1 MGNRNYFR
9 KVTTRSAALVAGLT
23 GLLVGPGIAPMLAQR
38 DFLTADETDQVR
50 EAQDPNIRVQLYVKF
65 ARQRVDQVEQLLSKE
80 KPGRSA
86 LVHDLLDDYGKIIDA
101 IDTVTDDA
109 LKRKHDVT
117 VGVASLQQSERKLLE
132 QLQKL
137 ADMHPKDEARY
148 EFALNQDIE
157 TTKDSLE
164 TAGEDLGHRA
174 GEIQAAARK
183 EEKQREAMMTPTEAA
198 EKKQVDQKEAAQK
211 KKVPSLYGSGEKPQ
225 DSDRSHEDPP
235 Q

>member
-1 MGNRNYFR
+1 MR
-9 KVTTRSAALVAGLT
+9 VALVAALIVAGVT
-23 GLLVGPGIAPMLAQR
+23 PTWAQH
-38 DFLTADETDQVR
+38 DFLTADETDQIR

-65 ARQRVDQVEQLLSKE
+65 ARQRIDQVEQLLSKE

-109 LKRKHDVT
+109 LKRSKDVT
-117 VGVASLQQSERKLLE
+117 VGVASLQQSERKLL
-132 QLQKL
+132 
-137 ADMHPKDEARY
+137 D
-148 EFALNQDIE
+148 EFALNQDID

-174 GEIQAAARK
+174 SEVKAAERK

-198 EKKQVDQKEAAQK
+198 EKKQADQKEAAQK
-211 KKVPSLYGSGEKPQ
+211 KKAPSLYGAGEKPQ

-235 Q
+235 QQ